1 MGGVSVGR
9 RLASVQS
16 YPKPQNPS
24 GFAKQ
29 SWTLYRVLRKV
40 LTLKVQEDIALHDLK
55 CMLQCFR
62 IFFFEDLM
70 A

>member
-29 SWTLYRVLRKV
+29 SWTLYRVLGKV
-40 LTLKVQEDIALHDLK
+40 STLKVQDDSALNDIK
-55 CMLQCFR
+55 CMFQGFR
-62 IFFFEDLM
+62 I
-70 A
+70 